1 MPPTIYQEQHNVKT
15 EMTWSFI
22 KAFYLREV
30 KSLRQHNIEEPLEN
44 HQFFNIKY
52 SPNLAWSYENDHF
65 NYK

>member
-30 KSLRQHNIEEPLEN
+30 KSLRQHNIEEPLEK
-44 HQFFNIKY
+44 HQFFNI
-52 SPNLAWSYENDHF
+52 
-65 NYK
+65 